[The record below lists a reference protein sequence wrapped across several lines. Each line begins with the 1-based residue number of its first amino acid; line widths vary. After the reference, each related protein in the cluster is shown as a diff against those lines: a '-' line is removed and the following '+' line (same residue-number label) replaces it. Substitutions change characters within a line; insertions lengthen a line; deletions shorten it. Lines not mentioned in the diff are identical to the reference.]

1 MTRLTVAISENS
13 AALTKVDEMNNKAND
28 SFLKVFSNMQKFA
41 NLMNKIDL
49 IHFSSDSWNLKIIC
63 FVYFIQLKQWVK
75 FHKMYLL
82 LLHL

>member
-13 AALTKVDEMNNKAND
+13 AALTKVDEMNSKAND
-28 SFLKVFSNMQKFA
+28 SFFKVFSNMQKFA

-49 IHFSSDSWNLKIIC
+49 VHFSSDSRNLKIIC

-75 FHKMYLL
+75 FYKMYLL
-82 LLHL
+82 LLHI